1 MSLVKN
7 EILRAKERSEKMARC
22 GICEVTEQERKLLHR
37 MSFDRL
43 AAAKKYEQSGTGK
56 PVYTIHTSDGAT
68 ITTTRPQRYGVVPE
82 AGKSVYWLD
91 MTDKILRKWQRGI

>member
-1 MSLVKN
+1 MSINKS
-7 EILRAKERSEKMARC
+7 EILRAKEREEKMQKC
-22 GICEVTEQERKLLHR
+22 GICEVTEQERKMLHR

-43 AAAKKYEQSGTGK
+43 TKAKDYVRNGSTK

-68 ITTTRPQRYGVVPE
+68 ITTTRPDRYGVAPE
-82 AGKSVYWLD
+82 KGKYVYWLD